1 MTVDDDDVDDD
12 GDNADGDDDD
22 AADYTLSSRPQR
34 LESRQEICASIIL
47 AELEMERLSSVILEE
62 VGTRLA
68 NRLRLL
74 SQRFSSLLKM
84 LSKSSEAH

>member
-12 GDNADGDDDD
+12 DDNAGDDDD
-22 AADYTLSSRPQR
+22 DDEAGYTLSSRPQR

-47 AELEMERLSSVILEE
+47 AELEMGRLSSVILEE
-62 VGTRLA
+62 VSRRLA

-74 SQRFSSLLKM
+74 SRRFSRR
-84 LSKSSEAH
+84 